1 MIPLLHRLRKR
12 CSEIPRVFTRVLGR
26 YRKRRV
32 REPSAAKA
40 DFSRADV
47 IASLF
52 WLLAAVAMAW
62 VFMDA
67 LGKDEFA
74 NALFP
79 VVFAVILLMI
89 NQVASWQ
96 ADRERRKH
104 EKRIEGLLTDIRDAL
119 KKFSNTHVE
128 DDKECGK

>member
-1 MIPLLHRLRKR
+1 M
-12 CSEIPRVFTRVLGR
+12 RVPGR
-26 YRKRRV
+26 FRKRRV

-52 WLLAAVAMAW
+52 WLLAALAMAW

-67 LGKDEFA
+67 LGRDEFA

-104 EKRIEGLLTDIRDAL
+104 EKKIESLLTDIRDEL
-119 KKFSNTHVE
+119 KKSPNTQEE
-128 DDKECGK
+128 DDCDKE